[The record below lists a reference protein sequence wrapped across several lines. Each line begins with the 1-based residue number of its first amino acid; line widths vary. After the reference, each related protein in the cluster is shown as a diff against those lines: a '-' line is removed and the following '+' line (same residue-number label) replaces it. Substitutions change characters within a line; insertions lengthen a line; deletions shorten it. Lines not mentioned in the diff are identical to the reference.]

1 MDEIVK
7 NFIKAVVGT
16 SFVRFAIIIFVLLAA
31 CQTQVYAGEVKI
43 VDVKVEKQ
51 RAGWVFNVTLKHDDS
66 GWDHYADAWR
76 VVTKDGKE
84 LGTRTLF
91 HPHVNEQPFTRS
103 LADVK
108 IPADV
113 AEVYVEAHDKVHGWS
128 KQRFKVKLR

>member
-1 MDEIVK
+1 MKIFNKSVPGCS
-7 NFIKAVVGT
+7 FI
-16 SFVRFAIIIFVLLAA
+16 RFAIVIFGFLFAGITVAHA
-31 CQTQVYAGEVKI
+31 GQVEI
-43 VDVKVEKQ
+43 VDVKAEKQ
-51 RAGWVFNVTLKHDDS
+51 RARWVFHVTLKHDDS

-108 IPADV
+108 IPAD
-113 AEVYVEAHDKVHGWS
+113 ASEVYVEAHDKVHGWS